1 MFIIFVRIGPSLGTP
16 YLPKLGGSLYIYV
29 NSKGTSCL
37 VAGIFFPI
45 QFDFLVHFCLDGS
58 KLTATKKRK
67 GITTLVLELH
77 NFDHSKLHI
86 EIMLAVR
93 IEILF

>member
-1 MFIIFVRIGPSLGTP
+1 MKKSTKHLPRESLGDS
-16 YLPKLGGSLYIYV
+16 Y
-29 NSKGTSCL
+29 NSE
-37 VAGIFFPI
+37 
-45 QFDFLVHFCLDGS
+45 
-58 KLTATKKRK
+58 